1 MKRDAKAKAA
11 LIAASLAG
19 FAARVGG
26 CLRLAIRPMNR
37 YRMGGTIDSTR
48 SMNQYADTVPM
59 T

>member
-1 MKRDAKAKAA
+1 MTPRRGA
-11 LIAASLAG
+11 LIAAGFAG

-37 YRMGGTIDSTR
+37 YRMGGTIDSTL